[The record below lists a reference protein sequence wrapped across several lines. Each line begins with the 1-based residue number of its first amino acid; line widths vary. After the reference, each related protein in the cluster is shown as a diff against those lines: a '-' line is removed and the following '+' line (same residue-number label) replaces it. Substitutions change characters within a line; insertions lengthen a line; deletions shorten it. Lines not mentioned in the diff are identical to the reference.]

1 MGRKSQKKAGA
12 IKKTIHEL
20 KAESVCICVLN
31 SLCVCV
37 CVRERERE
45 RETALVSLQSSLRHQ
60 MPYSKRILKVKTF

>member
-20 KAESVCICVLN
+20 KAESVCICVFN

-37 CVRERERE
+37 CVREREKE
-45 RETALVSLQSSLRHQ
+45 RNSFGITPIIFKASNALFKKDFKSET
-60 MPYSKRILKVKTF
+60 F